1 MGRGTVLQSS
11 FLGGQWAKY
20 AQGRVDLPEYKTAMA
35 KCFNGLPV
43 EEGSWV
49 RRGGTRN
56 AGTTWGGVAART
68 IPFAFSGA
76 APFSIELGNGRARF
90 RLGASL
96 VVETNPQVISTIS
109 NASPA
114 VMTVT
119 GTPSWATG
127 DRVIIKPG
135 DATTRTALANYV
147 NRELQVTQTGAST
160 FTLFDPVTGL
170 AIPGS
175 AIGWTGGLS
184 ATVAKVQTVS
194 LPYANGDWAQVRFT
208 QIELTLV
215 LWHPNYAPYQ
225 ITAAPYPTSLQT
237 NDWVP
242 TIGNVVFSS
251 GAFMMADGPYLNPT
265 AVGGLSCSSIG
276 TGVTTVTA
284 SGATLPNNGT
294 GFQTSDVGRMIRMLN
309 IPPYWYNGG
318 FYNIGDVYTDATNQT
333 VYQCI
338 QAITAGG
345 AGSSIVPSLAPL
357 YWQISTTGFTWTWG
371 TITQY
376 LSSTQVKVNIQGP
389 ALLYDKVTLSQGG
402 LNVGSPLMQFAMG
415 VFSATTGYPACG
427 CYHEGR
433 LWMGGA
439 VPNRFDA
446 SYANGLLQGGALS
459 GYWSFAPTD
468 DPNSVSVFQGQVTDA
483 NGISYV
489 LNATGSNQIFW
500 MQPTLQ
506 GIVCG
511 TASGE
516 FLIQASNQNN
526 VLTPTSIQAH
536 RATHYRCENIAPADT
551 GLTTVFVQRFGRRL
565 IEYLSDVFSGKFF
578 GPNLAERAL
587 DITAPG
593 IAEITY
599 QETIVPVI
607 WSRMKDGSLSGTTY
621 RRVSS
626 FSSEPPRFM
635 GWHTHQ
641 LGSGRK
647 VMGLCSGPSPA
658 ADGETI
664 TMSTLDPLTG
674 IYHVEVMQ
682 NYFQE
687 TDPLWSAWQLDN
699 AGPPAALVTVNN
711 GAALQATGLWW
722 LEGEVVSAYIAGL
735 DCGSYRVTGGAI
747 TIPYGSDQDK
757 LFTRAYLATLSTS
770 GQNFGIM
777 ATPVDNGAL
786 TVPALVGFSFTSQG
800 QVLRPLEPLPAANGP
815 LLAKTRRT
823 NMFGLL
829 AGAVHNTVS
838 MGTDLAKTLYPL
850 KVAQPNGANYTRD
863 QLYSG
868 VLWGELESDYTFDG
882 GIGWS
887 ISGPYPLSVSA
898 VQAFVQEQDR

>member
-1 MGRGTVLQSS
+1 MGRGTILQSS
-11 FLGGQWAKY
+11 FLGGQWSKY
-20 AQGRVDLPEYKTAMA
+20 AQGRVDLPDYKNAMA
-35 KCFNGLPV
+35 KCFNGFPI
-43 EEGSWV
+43 EEGAWA
-49 RRGGTRN
+49 RRGGTMN
-56 AGTTWGGVAART
+56 AGTTWGGIAGRP
-68 IPFAFSGA
+68 IPFSFSGS
-76 APFSIELGNGRARF
+76 APFTVEFGNSRARF
-90 RLGASL
+90 RLGADL
-96 VVETNPQVISTIS
+96 VVETNPQVVSSIS
-109 NASPA
+109 NATPA
-114 VMTVT
+114 VLTVT
-119 GTPSWATG
+119 GTPTWATG
-127 DRVIIKPG
+127 DHVILDPLN
-135 DATTRTALANYV
+135 ATTQTALANYV
-147 NRELQVTQTGAST
+147 NRELQVTKTGAST
-160 FTLFDPVTGL
+160 FTLSDPVTGL
-170 AIPGS
+170 AIPG
-175 AIGWTGGLS
+175 AAVGWAGGLS
-184 ATVAKVQTVS
+184 ATVAKVQTVA

-208 QIELTLV
+208 QIELMVV

-225 ITAAPYPTSLQT
+225 ITAAPYPASLQT
-237 NDWVP
+237 NNWSP
-242 TIGNVVFSS
+242 TVGNVVFSS
-251 GAFMMADGPYLNPT
+251 GTFLMADGPYLNPT
-265 AVGGLSCSSIG
+265 AVGGLTCNSLG
-276 TGVTTVTA
+276 TGNTTITA
-284 SGATLPNNGT
+284 SGSTLPNNGL

-309 IPPYWYNGG
+309 IPPYWFSGG
-318 FYNIGDVYTDATNQT
+318 FYNIGDVYTDKTNQT

-345 AGSSIVPSLAPL
+345 TGSTIAPSLAPL
-357 YWQISTTGFTWTWG
+357 YWQIATTGFTWTWG
-371 TITQY
+371 TIGQY
-376 LSSTQVKVNIQGP
+376 LSSTQVVVNIQGP
-389 ALLYDKVTLSQGG
+389 GLLYDNVTPSQGG
-402 LNVGSPLMQFAMG
+402 AIVGSPLMQFAMG

-433 LWMGGA
+433 LWTGGA

-468 DPNSVSVFQGQVTDA
+468 DPNLVSVFQGQVTDA

-489 LNATGSNQIFW
+489 LNATGANQIFW

-536 RATHYRCENIAPADT
+536 RSTHYRCENIAPADT

-593 IAEITY
+593 IKEITY
-599 QETIVPVI
+599 QETLVPTL
-607 WSRMKDGSLSGTTY
+607 WSRLADGSLSGTTY

-626 FSSEPPRFM
+626 FSSEPPKFM

-647 VMGLCSGPSPA
+647 VMGLSSGPSPDA
-658 ADGETI
+658 NGETI

-674 IYHVEVMQ
+674 IYHVEVMH

-687 TDPLWSAWQLDN
+687 TDPLWSAWHLDN
-699 AGPPAALVTVNN
+699 AGPPAALVTVNS
-711 GAALQATGLWW
+711 GAALQALGLWW
-722 LEGEVVSAYIAGL
+722 LEGEQVSAFIAGL
-735 DCGSYRVTGGAI
+735 DCGSYRVSGGAI
-747 TIPYGSDQDK
+747 TIPYQSDPDK
-757 LFTRAYLATLSTS
+757 LFTRAYLAALSTS
-770 GQNFGIM
+770 GQNFGVV
-777 ATPVDNGAL
+777 ATPVDNGQL

-823 NMFGLL
+823 NQFGLL
-829 AGAVHNTVS
+829 AAAVNGTATL
-838 MGTDLAKTLYPL
+838 GTDLTKTMYPL
-850 KVAQPNGANYTRD
+850 QVNQPNGSPYTRD
-863 QLYSG
+863 ILFKG
-868 VLWGELESDYTFDG
+868 VLWGGIEGGYDFDG

-887 ISGPYPLSVSA
+887 ISGPYPLTISA
-898 VQAFVQEQDR
+898 LQAFVQEQDR